1 METCNTVRVTQP
13 STPPSAPA
21 PQQAGWQLPPPPWAT
36 PQLRPPPPPPA
47 LSPTGQPLASFG
59 DRFLA
64 YLIDY
69 AVFFGVALVVTL
81 PAFLIFFFAVAPDF
95 FETQP
100 DGTPVEP
107 SFVEFLLPLLLIEV
121 GIVVVLL
128 LVSYVYYV
136 EILLRSGQ
144 TLGKRAM
151 KIKVVPLDP
160 RAKLTRGMAAKRWLA
175 GYVAASFLPGFIY
188 VDGLWQLWD
197 KPYQQCLHDK
207 FAATVVVKV
216 PA

>member
-1 METCNTVRVTQP
+1 VTQP
-13 STPPSAPA
+13 STPQSA
-21 PQQAGWQLPPPPWAT
+21 PQQAGWQLPPPPWGTA
-36 PQLRPPPPPPA
+36 PLRPPPPPPPA
-47 LSPTGQPLASFG
+47 SPAGQPLASFG

-69 AVFFGVALVVTL
+69 AVFFGIGLVLAV
-81 PAFLIFFFAVAPDF
+81 PAVLILVLTIAPDL
-95 FETQP
+95 FEVRP

-107 SFVEFLLPLLLIEV
+107 DFLDLFVPLLLIEA
-121 GIVVVLL
+121 GLIVVLL

-136 EILLRSGQ
+136 EMLFRGGQ

-151 KIKVVPLDP
+151 KIKIVPVDP
-160 RAKLTRGMAAKRWLA
+160 DTRLTRGSAAKRWLG

-207 FAATVVVKV
+207 FASTVVVKV
-216 PA
+216 SA

>member
-1 METCNTVRVTQP
+1 M
-13 STPPSAPA
+13 SPA
-21 PQQAGWQLPPPPWAT
+21 
-36 PQLRPPPPPPA
+36 
-47 LSPTGQPLASFG
+47 GQPLASFA

-69 AVFFGVALVVTL
+69 AVFFCVAFVLAL
-81 PAFLIFFFAVAPDF
+81 PAMLIFFLSVGPDL
-95 FETQP
+95 FEVQP
-100 DGTPVEP
+100 DGTPVDP
-107 SFVEFLLPLLLIEV
+107 GFMDIFLPLLLIEA
-121 GIVVVLL
+121 GLFLVLL
-128 LVSYVYYV
+128 VFSYVYYV

-160 RAKLTRGMAAKRWLA
+160 DAKLTRGSVAKRWLVS
-175 GYVAASFLPGFIY
+175 YVATSVLPGFIY

-197 KPYQQCLHDK
+197 KPYRQCLHDK

>member
-1 METCNTVRVTQP
+1 M
-13 STPPSAPA
+13 
-21 PQQAGWQLPPPPWAT
+21 
-36 PQLRPPPPPPA
+36 RPPQPPPA
-47 LSPTGQPLASFG
+47 LSPAGQPLASFA

-69 AVFFGVALVVTL
+69 AVLFCVTL
-81 PAFLIFFFAVAPDF
+81 VLALPAVVILFFSIAPDLL
-95 FETQP
+95 EVQP

-107 SFVEFLLPLLLIEV
+107 DFMDFFVPLLLIEL
-121 GIVVVLL
+121 GLFLVLL
-128 LVSYVYYV
+128 VLSYVYYV
-136 EILLRSGQ
+136 EMLLRSGQ

-160 RAKLTRGMAAKRWLA
+160 DAKLTRGAAAKRWLVS
-175 GYVAASFLPGFIY
+175 YVATSFLPGLIY

-207 FAATVVVKV
+207 FAGTVVVKV

>member
-1 METCNTVRVTQP
+1 MR
-13 STPPSAPA
+13 PPS
-21 PQQAGWQLPPPPWAT
+21 
-36 PQLRPPPPPPA
+36 PPPA
-47 LSPTGQPLASFG
+47 LSPAGQPLASFS

-69 AVFFGVALVVTL
+69 AVFFCVGLVLGV
-81 PAFLIFFFAVAPDF
+81 PAFLIFFLAVAPDF
-95 FETQP
+95 FEVQP
-100 DGTPVEP
+100 DGTPVDP
-107 SFVEFLLPLLLIEV
+107 SFMEFFLPLLLIEA
-121 GIVVVLL
+121 GLVVLLL

-136 EILLRSGQ
+136 EMLFRGGQ

-151 KIKVVPLDP
+151 KIKIVPIAPD
-160 RAKLTRGMAAKRWLA
+160 AKLTRGLAAKRWLG

>member
-1 METCNTVRVTQP
+1 
-13 STPPSAPA
+13 
-21 PQQAGWQLPPPPWAT
+21 
-36 PQLRPPPPPPA
+36 
-47 LSPTGQPLASFG
+47 
-59 DRFLA
+59 LA

-69 AVFFGVALVVTL
+69 AVFAAIALVLAV
-81 PAFLIFFFAVAPDF
+81 PAVVILFFTVAPDF
-95 FETQP
+95 FEVEP

-107 SFVEFLLPLLLIEV
+107 SFMEFFLPLLLIEA
-121 GIVVVLL
+121 GLALVLL

-136 EILLRSGQ
+136 EMLRRDGQ

-151 KIKVVPLDP
+151 KIKVVPLAPD
-160 RAKLTRGMAAKRWLA
+160 ASLTRGMAAKRWLA
-175 GYVAASFLPGFIY
+175 GYVAGSFIPGFIY

-207 FAATVVVKV
+207 FATTVVVKV

>member
-1 METCNTVRVTQP
+1 
-13 STPPSAPA
+13 
-21 PQQAGWQLPPPPWAT
+21 
-36 PQLRPPPPPPA
+36 
-47 LSPTGQPLASFG
+47 
-59 DRFLA
+59 LA

-69 AVFFGVALVVTL
+69 AVFLGIGLVLAL
-81 PAFLIFFFAVAPDF
+81 PAVLILILAVAPDL
-95 FETQP
+95 FEVQP
-100 DGTPVEP
+100 DGTPVDP
-107 SFVEFLLPLLLIEV
+107 SFMEFFLPLLLIEA
-121 GIVVVLL
+121 GLVVVLL

-136 EILLRSGQ
+136 EMLVRGGQ

-151 KIKVVPLDP
+151 KLKVVPLVPD
-160 RAKLTRGMAAKRWLA
+160 AKLTRGTAAKRWLA
-175 GYVAASFLPGFIY
+175 GYVAAGFLPGFIY